1 MKDVLPEYMVP
12 AHILILEALPLTP
25 NEKIDR
31 RALPE
36 PESGTVAQQRSAMT
50 APQRHSEKLIGDIW
64 CHVLQRTTIHID
76 DNFFDLGGHSL
87 LLSRVNEE
95 LQRRFE
101 RDIPLI
107 HLFEHPTIRSLSNWI
122 DQSDSIQAISERP
135 NVTHNTLEHDAIAI
149 IGVAA
154 RVPGADDLNAFWHNL
169 RSGQESI
176 RFFSETELQDAGVEP
191 ELIASPNY
199 IRGTGVLSNIT
210 DFDAEFFSFT
220 PAEAKFID
228 PQQRVF
234 LETAWQALE
243 NAGYADPKH
252 SSVGVFAGVGH
263 NDYLVRN
270 VVPYVA
276 LHQDTS
282 VFQLILA
289 NDKDFLATR
298 VSYAFN
304 LTGPSITVQTACST
318 SLVAIHQACQSLLL
332 GE

>member
-1 MKDVLPEYMVP
+1 VVIARSGASDSSTRILAYLTLKDSAAHSEKDLRVFLKEVLPEYMVP
-12 AHILILEALPLTP
+12 AHIIELATFPLTP

-31 RALPE
+31 KALPE
-36 PESGTVAQQRSAMT
+36 PESLAPHHSSVT
-50 APQRHSEKLIGDIW
+50 APQRPSEKLICDVW
-64 CHVLQRTTIHID
+64 CSVLQRTTVNLD
-76 DNFFDLGGHSL
+76 DNFFDIGGHSL
-87 LLSRVNEE
+87 LLTRVNEE
-95 LQRRFE
+95 LQRQFQ
-101 RDIPLI
+101 RDISLI
-107 HLFEHPTIRSLSNWI
+107 HLFEYPTIRSLSKWL
-122 DQSDSIQAISERP
+122 DQQ
-135 NVTHNTLEHDAIAI
+135 HDVNGAPEQPRLSSRLLDNDAVAI

-154 RVPGADDLNAFWHNL
+154 RVPGADDLNTFWENL

-176 RFFSETELQDAGVEP
+176 RFFSETELHEAGVEP

-210 DFDAEFFSFT
+210 DFDAEFFSLT

-243 NAGYADPKH
+243 NAGYAETKR
-252 SSVGVFAGVGH
+252 SIGVFAGVGH

-276 LHQDTS
+276 RHQDTS
-282 VFQLILA
+282 VFQLILS

-298 VSYAFN
+298 VSY
-304 LTGPSITVQTACST
+304 
-318 SLVAIHQACQSLLL
+318 
-332 GE
+332 